1 VLLDLFKK
9 ITMLSAVA
17 ILINGCASQDVAIE
31 PLLLEPADAFT
42 DQGLALANSEQR
54 WWLQHNNDDLST
66 LIEQAL
72 VANQDLRAVYQRLQ
86 QSAALQ
92 SQAQAGRW
100 LSVDIGVSDVIDLE
114 SGDSD
119 YRVYGEANY
128 EVDLWGRVAATIAE
142 SEGEYRA
149 SAFDY
154 QTAAISLSAEVA
166 DAWYQWLEYRQQQ
179 KVLARQLQANEKT
192 LTVVDLRF
200 KSGAVN
206 ITDVTQQRQ
215 QVESSKAKLTRAEGN
230 AVVAGY
236 RLNILLGR
244 SPTAVLEPPEQVDFS
259 MATAPATG
267 LPLELLAQRTDVQ
280 AAWAIIEAREASLAM
295 AIKDRYPRIQLGY
308 TGQTQSSSTAEL
320 FNDWLQQLT
329 VNIVAPLIDGG
340 QRRAEVS
347 RQQARL
353 RESVHR
359 YNTTM
364 LDAIAEVETALA
376 NERQQTVYVAS
387 VAKQK
392 ELAYFTLQRKRI
404 YYNSGTTSYL
414 DVLAAQ
420 TSAQE
425 LALNLVTAERQL
437 VNYRISLYRSLAGG
451 WPETETADS
460 M

>member
-1 VLLDLFKK
+1 ML
-9 ITMLSAVA
+9 LSA
-17 ILINGCASQDVAIE
+17 CASQDVELA
-31 PLLLEPADAFT
+31 PLLLEPSESFRQ
-42 DQGLALANSEQR
+42 QGLAVANNQQR
-54 WWLQHNNDDLST
+54 WWLQHGNDDLSA

-72 VANQDLRAVYQRLQ
+72 TGNQELQSVYQRLQ
-86 QSAALQ
+86 QSAALR
-92 SQAQAGRW
+92 SQAESGRW
-100 LSVDIGVSDVIDLE
+100 FTVDFGASDVVDVD

-119 YRVYGEANY
+119 YRVYGEAQY
-128 EVDLWGRVAATIAE
+128 EVDLWGRIDATIKE

-166 DAWYQWLEYRQQQ
+166 DAWYQWLEFRQQQ
-179 KVLARQLQANEKT
+179 RVLISQLKANEKT
-192 LTVVDLRF
+192 LAVVDLRF
-200 KSGAVN
+200 KLGAVN

-215 QVESSKAKLTRAEGN
+215 QVESSKAKLTRAEAN
-230 AVVAGY
+230 IATAGY

-244 SPTAVLEPPEQVDFS
+244 TPGAELTPPNHVDF
-259 MATAPATG
+259 TIGPAPATG

-280 AAWAIIEAREASLAM
+280 AAWSLIEAREASLAA
-295 AIKDRYPRIQLGY
+295 AIKDRYPRITLGY
-308 TGQTQSSSTAEL
+308 SAQSQSMSTAEL

-329 VNIVAPLIDGG
+329 VGVVGPVIDGG

-353 RESVHR
+353 RESVHN
-359 YNTTM
+359 YNVAM
-364 LDAIAEVETALA
+364 LEAIAEVETALA
-376 NERQQTVYVAS
+376 NERHQTAYVAS

-425 LALNLVTAERQL
+425 LELNLVTAEREL
-437 VNYRISLYRSLAGG
+437 VNYRINLYRSLAGG
-451 WPETETADS
+451 WSLPDAGETDS
-460 M
+460 I